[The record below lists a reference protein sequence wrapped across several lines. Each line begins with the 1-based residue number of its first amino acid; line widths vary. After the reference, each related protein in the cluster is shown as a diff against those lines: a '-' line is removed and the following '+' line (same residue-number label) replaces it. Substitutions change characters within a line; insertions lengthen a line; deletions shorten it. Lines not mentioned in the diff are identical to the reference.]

1 MIYLGYFL
9 TGGTFSGRKS
19 GGFVAMH
26 HQNTDPDF
34 GAFPG

>member
-9 TGGTFSGRKS
+9 TDGTFSGRKS

-26 HQNTDPDF
+26 HHSTDRDVA
-34 GAFPG
+34 AFPP